1 MSPQRGQR
9 GVTAGREEGE
19 GLFSG
24 NTERQGDCRGGQDS
38 PGGCGLTHGMGPQA
52 FINLGKL
59 GWVVTLML
67 PRLFSSRHSG
77 KK

>member
-38 PGGCGLTHGMGPQA
+38 PGGWCHRSEMKR
-52 FINLGKL
+52 GKL
-59 GWVVTLML
+59 G
-67 PRLFSSRHSG
+67 
-77 KK
+77 